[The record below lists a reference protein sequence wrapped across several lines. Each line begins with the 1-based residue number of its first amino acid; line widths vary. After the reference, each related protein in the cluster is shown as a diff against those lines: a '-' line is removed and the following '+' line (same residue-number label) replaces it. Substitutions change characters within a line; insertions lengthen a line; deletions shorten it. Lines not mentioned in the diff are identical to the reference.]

1 MKTRRFLLLLSVLFS
16 LIYPAVVFGG
26 NPFVTGVSAKA
37 SIFQDKPLTLA
48 QILTGLQTQG
58 KTPETK
64 TLAARNKFIAN
75 RIRQRGVAFQ
85 LNEEREQDL
94 RDAGASDELI
104 NVIWEKS
111 GIKLKPIEDGEEID
125 LNNMS
130 GVTRPDDNQITITS
144 NIPGL
149 KLVRYYIFLLTN
161 ASNSLFIG
169 TEDDVKTSVRC
180 GFGGGGTNCKETD
193 LVTYKKLLRPF
204 ASYEEA
210 QSALCRSITEIK
222 EFPLGVGLKGR
233 WQNSDNWYG
242 LWNVSISDCP
252 SPIGGKQSEA
262 ERKTVQSETNQNK
275 NYSIIIGNPGQSYS
289 GTLVLI
295 QQGAILTGSLQM
307 QFRTSQ
313 IKDGKI
319 MPEGF
324 SFRAMIE
331 SQGRSFEI
339 FVKGTVTENRIS
351 GTMESQQGS
360 VPFSGTRNP

>member
-1 MKTRRFLLLLSVLFS
+1 MKTQRFLLLLSVLFS

-75 RIRQRGVAFQ
+75 RIRQRGLAFE

-94 RDAGASDELI
+94 RDAGANDELI
-104 NVIWEKS
+104 SVIRSASKAKS
-111 GIKLKPIEDGEEID
+111 KPKVEDEVT
-125 LNNMS
+125 LNNPDD
-130 GVTRPDDNQITITS
+130 GQIEVTRNTG
-144 NIPGL
+144 GL
-149 KLVRYYIFLLTN
+149 KLTQYFIFLLTN
-161 ASNSLFIG
+161 ASNGLFIG

-180 GFGGGGTNCKETD
+180 SFGGGGTNCKETD

-210 QSALCRSITEIK
+210 KSALCRSITETK

-252 SPIGGKQSEA
+252 SRIGE
-262 ERKTVQSETNQNK
+262 NK
-275 NYSIIIGNPGQSYS
+275 VRLNEKLYN
-289 GTLVLI
+289 LRLI
-295 QQGAILTGSLQM
+295 
-307 QFRTSQ
+307 
-313 IKDGKI
+313 
-319 MPEGF
+319 
-324 SFRAMIE
+324 
-331 SQGRSFEI
+331 
-339 FVKGTVTENRIS
+339 V
-351 GTMESQQGS
+351 
-360 VPFSGTRNP
+360 